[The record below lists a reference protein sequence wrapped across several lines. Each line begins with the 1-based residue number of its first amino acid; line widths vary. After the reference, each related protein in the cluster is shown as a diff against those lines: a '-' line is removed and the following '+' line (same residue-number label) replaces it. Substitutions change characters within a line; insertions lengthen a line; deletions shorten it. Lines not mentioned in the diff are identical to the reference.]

1 MRPGSGR
8 RMRALNPIQPFAVQR
23 TQSSPAAGGGFAGL
37 IASAQHEVLA
47 VTVWFEPAPYR
58 KSDSVSIRLSGQR
71 VGVVGPLK
79 PGDRFEQDE
88 KVEGVVAGSGPIS
101 VTARVFGI
109 NPGEWAVT
117 AKMLGQLS
125 ERPRPKGA
133 KTAPTTEAVYPAQWS
148 WRHWKLSK
156 GSAAVV
162 KTTWLPFIRVPGVIP
177 GFWAATAGLG
187 IVVALATQAAV
198 LSRSHLRIDNAVVF
212 SLLAIGLGI
221 VGAKVWFVVL
231 RRRERRVE
239 GWCIQGLLVGVVVA
253 SAIGF
258 TALHMPVGTLLDAT
272 APGLFFGMAIG
283 RLGCFFGGCCAGR
296 PTRSRWG
303 LWSVLDQRVGMRRI
317 PTQFVESLLAFCVGL
332 IALAAVLTRGTSG
345 GAIFVAGIAAYIL
358 IRQGVLRLRGGVP
371 KSLRIT
377 QLTAMVAAVVLA
389 ADLLVMTLD
398 PALRFG

>member
-1 MRPGSGR
+1 
-8 RMRALNPIQPFAVQR
+8 
-23 TQSSPAAGGGFAGL
+23 
-37 IASAQHEVLA
+37 
-47 VTVWFEPAPYR
+47 
-58 KSDSVSIRLSGQR
+58 
-71 VGVVGPLK
+71 
-79 PGDRFEQDE
+79 
-88 KVEGVVAGSGPIS
+88 
-101 VTARVFGI
+101 
-109 NPGEWAVT
+109 
-117 AKMLGQLS
+117 
-125 ERPRPKGA
+125 
-133 KTAPTTEAVYPAQWS
+133 
-148 WRHWKLSK
+148 
-156 GSAAVV
+156 
-162 KTTWLPFIRVPGVIP
+162 
-177 GFWAATAGLG
+177 
-187 IVVALATQAAV
+187 
-198 LSRSHLRIDNAVVF
+198 VVF

-258 TALHMPVGTLLDAT
+258 TALHMPVRTLLDAT

-317 PTQFVESLLAFCVGL
+317 PTQFVESLLGFGVGL
-332 IALAAVLTRGTSG
+332 IALAAVLTRGPSG

-398 PALRFG
+398 PGLRFG